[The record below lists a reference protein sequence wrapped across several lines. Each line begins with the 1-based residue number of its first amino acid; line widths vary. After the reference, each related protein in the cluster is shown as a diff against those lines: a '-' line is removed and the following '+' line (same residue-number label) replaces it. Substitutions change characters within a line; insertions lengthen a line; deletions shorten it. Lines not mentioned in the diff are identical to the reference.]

1 MTELNIVVEGQSDA
15 RLLRKYLPNIEGLTP
30 RYFSGDG
37 VVSLATLARN
47 LLVHEEGMVLV
58 VMDSDSLSAE
68 NAAQRRTMVM
78 ATLRQIA
85 PDERFNVF
93 VFRPEH
99 EIIFFEAP
107 EVLER
112 YWPGEDR
119 LSVTALERGLYAPKE
134 ELAKL
139 VAAAQQTSAAWF
151 ASLMPEDGELLRKG
165 RQAGQLVKMFEAL
178 AAGHLIDA

>member
-15 RLLRKYLPNIEGLTP
+15 RLLRKYLPKVEGLTP

-47 LLVHEEGMVLV
+47 LLVHEEGVVLV

-68 NAAQRRTMVM
+68 NAEQRRAMVM
-78 ATLRQIA
+78 ATLRQVA
-85 PDERFNVF
+85 PEERFNVF

-99 EIIFFEAP
+99 EIVFFEAP

-112 YWPGEDR
+112 YWPGQDQ
-119 LSVTALERGLYAPKE
+119 LPVAALERGLYAPKE
-134 ELAKL
+134 ELTKL
-139 VAAAQQTSAAWF
+139 LAASQQVPGAWF
-151 ASLMPEDGELLRKG
+151 ASLVPEDGELLRKG
-165 RQAGQLVKMFEAL
+165 EQAGQLINMFEAL
-178 AAGHLIDA
+178 AADHLIDA

>member
-1 MTELNIVVEGQSDA
+1 MTELNIVVEGQLDA
-15 RLLRKYLPNIEGLTP
+15 RLLRKYLPKIEGLTP

-68 NAAQRRTMVM
+68 NAEQRRTMVM
-78 ATLRQIA
+78 AALRQIA
-85 PDERFNVF
+85 PEERFNVF

-99 EIIFFEAP
+99 EIVFFEAP

-112 YWPGEDR
+112 YWPGR
-119 LSVTALERGLYAPKE
+119 
-134 ELAKL
+134 
-139 VAAAQQTSAAWF
+139 
-151 ASLMPEDGELLRKG
+151 
-165 RQAGQLVKMFEAL
+165 
-178 AAGHLIDA
+178 